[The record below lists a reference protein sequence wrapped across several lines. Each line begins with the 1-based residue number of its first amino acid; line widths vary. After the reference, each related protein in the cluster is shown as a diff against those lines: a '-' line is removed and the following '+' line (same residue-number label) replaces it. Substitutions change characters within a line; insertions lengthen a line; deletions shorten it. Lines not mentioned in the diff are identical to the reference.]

1 MELYRDQLSEK
12 ITKLTIFFFAGIVT
26 AAMILINLKIIRH
39 SPLQSLLS
47 NTGGA
52 INVFLFAALLFVLEI
67 LLIIIVIMLFIFIN
81 IMTACFKRIQEIP
94 RTEQEQTRLG
104 CNSRQSVAL
113 FYATQCYLYRYNKIN
128 DAGYSVILQLLS
140 THCAEFPLLCTNN
153 DTPNLSDNQ
162 DCFSVFYGHMK
173 YITIGE
179 INTFYQCIK
188 STTTTQFQA
197 YMEKWLNKHLE
208 E

>member
-52 INVFLFAALLFVLEI
+52 INVFFVCC
-67 LLIIIVIMLFIFIN
+67 LIVCIRNTAYHYWNHVIH
-81 IMTACFKRIQEIP
+81 IMTASVKRIQAIP
-94 RTEQEQTRLG
+94 RTEEELKRLG